1 MRNSEKNQFEKLFN
15 ELYEKYNKLVF
26 SIAIQRLGSH
36 NLAED
41 CVQETFLTVA
51 QKFDKFKD
59 LDESHRRN
67 LICTIAK
74 GKAVDSIRKEKVF
87 DLSENIENVNI
98 SSFDAFEALEIAEE
112 IGKLTEFE
120 QAYIFLKYS
129 YGFSNVEISK
139 MYSLSASYVGRVIN
153 NALTEIKN
161 NLEGK

>member
-1 MRNSEKNQFEKLFN
+1 MKNHEKNQFEELFN

-26 SIAIQRLGSH
+26 SIAMQRLGSRD
-36 NLAED
+36 LAEE
-41 CVQETFLTVA
+41 CVQDTFLTVA
-51 QKFDKFKD
+51 QKFDKFKA

-87 DLSENIENVNI
+87 NLSENIENVNV
-98 SSFDAFEALEIAEE
+98 SSLDAFEALEIAEE

>member
-1 MRNSEKNQFEKLFN
+1 MRNSEKNQFEELFN

-26 SIAIQRLGSH
+26 SIAMQRLGNT
-36 NLAED
+36 NLAEE
-41 CVQETFLTVA
+41 CVQDTFLTVA
-51 QKFDKFKD
+51 QKFDKFKA

-87 DLSENIENVNI
+87 NLSENIENVNI
-98 SSFDAFEALEIAEE
+98 SSLDAFEALEIAEE

-139 MYSLSASYVGRVIN
+139 MYSLSASYVGRIIN

-161 NLEGK
+161 NLEEK